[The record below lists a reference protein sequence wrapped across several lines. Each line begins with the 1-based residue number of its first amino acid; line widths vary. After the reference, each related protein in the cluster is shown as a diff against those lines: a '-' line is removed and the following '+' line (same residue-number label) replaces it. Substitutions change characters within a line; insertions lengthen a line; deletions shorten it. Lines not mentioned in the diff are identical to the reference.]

1 MAEEGKYIYGI
12 IGTNEG
18 RNFGPIGIGERGDI
32 VSTIGYEELSA
43 VISNSS
49 LDKYVVNKENL
60 IAHEKVME
68 EVMKNYTVLPM
79 RFCTVASSAE
89 EVRNLLR
96 KRYLELKSLLK
107 DMDNKIELGVK
118 VFWKEMKVIFQELAD
133 EDQKIKS
140 LKEKIAIKS
149 IKDSYAEGIKLG
161 KIVKTALEIKRDKEG
176 REILNV
182 LKRISYNFHLNE
194 TQGDEMLIN
203 AVFLVDRTREREFD
217 NQVHELVSK
226 YSPRVKFKYIGPT
239 PPYNFVNLNLK

>member
-1 MAEEGKYIYGI
+1 MVEEGKYIYCI

-18 RNFGPIGIGERGDI
+18 RNFGAIGIGGRGDI
-32 VSTIGYEELSA
+32 VSTIGYEDLSA
-43 VISNSS
+43 VISNSP

-60 IAHEKVME
+60 IAHEKVVE

-118 VFWKEMKVIFQELAD
+118 AFWKEMKVIFQEMVD
-133 EDQKIKS
+133 EDHKIKS
-140 LKEKIAIKS
+140 LKEKIAKKS
-149 IKDSYAEGIKLG
+149 LQESYAEGINLG
-161 KIVKTALEIKRDKEG
+161 KIVKTALEVKRDKEG
-176 REILNV
+176 QEIINV
-182 LKRISYNFHLNE
+182 LKRISYNFHLHE

-203 AVFLVDRTREREFD
+203 AVFLVDRAREREFD
-217 NQVHELVSK
+217 NQVQKLVSK